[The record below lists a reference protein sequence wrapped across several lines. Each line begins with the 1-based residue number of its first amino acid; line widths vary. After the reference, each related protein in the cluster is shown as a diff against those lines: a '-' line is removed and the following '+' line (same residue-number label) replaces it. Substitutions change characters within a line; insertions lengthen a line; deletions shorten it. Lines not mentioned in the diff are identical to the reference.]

1 MRAPRRTGPGEAS
14 QGEDLVP
21 HQVQADDVWTV
32 TLIEV
37 RAHSVPYGEAQ
48 FLHGLRLRMDCMA
61 ERVGDIPT
69 LRSLL
74 NEEDNLNVV
83 SGACHRTGSYHDW
96 PPLSMI
102 DSPDGFC
109 AAPRRTICLSTAHA
123 IHIVQLVK
131 SAFAANIGDGYLPP
145 SLLAFRTSPLPI
157 EPESRV
163 NSS

>member
-48 FLHGLRLRMDCMA
+48 FLHGLRLCMDCVA

-83 SGACHRTGSYHDW
+83 RGACHRTGSYHDW

-102 DSPDGFC
+102 ACPDEFC
-109 AAPRRTICLSTAHA
+109 SFPDA
-123 IHIVQLVK
+123 
-131 SAFAANIGDGYLPP
+131 
-145 SLLAFRTSPLPI
+145 
-157 EPESRV
+157 PESRDPLITRPRDSHCAARQSGIRGKCRRWA
-163 NSS
+163 SSVEP